1 MGEMTED
8 EAKEL
13 LQELLRASLQEAMDA
28 ALQSLGG
35 KVHNTPEG
43 RRLLSE
49 ALSKQLAQRGLS
61 LGQARAVFELPLV
74 REMVLELEK
83 T

>member
-61 LGQARAVFELPLV
+61 LGQVFELPTLV
-74 REMVLELEK
+74 SMRAGYEVEHG
-83 T
+83 